1 MKCAMVKKVLVWVTV
16 AIFSLCLSSL
26 CLAGVD
32 PKSAVGLWLFDIEDN
47 DIVADLSEIGNNA
60 ILSGQPEFVE
70 GKFGMALEYDG
81 ADDYVE
87 IPNLH
92 EHIKDGF
99 TVTFWINKPDQDLD
113 NRWLFGSYSGWE
125 AGSTSLLIWKDEDP
139 AHGNVTYF
147 CVQGKNGR
155 GCCSYASLGY
165 DSWNHVAATYDKSQV
180 RLYINGTQ
188 VASNS
193 FSEEVSNTTGK
204 WYVGYA
210 PGNQIMGMM
219 DEVAVFNVALPVDD
233 IKEIMDDG
241 LEAALGITAVDLS
254 GKLATTWGD
263 IKE

>member
-1 MKCAMVKKVLVWVTV
+1 MAM
-16 AIFSLCLSSL
+16 FSLCFASL
-26 CLAGVD
+26 CLARVD
-32 PKSAVGLWLFDIEDN
+32 PKTVVSLWLFDVEDN
-47 DIVADLSEIGNNA
+47 NVVKDLSENGYDG

-81 ADDYVE
+81 ADDFVE

-99 TVTFWINKPDQDLD
+99 TVTFWINKPDQDVD

-139 AHGNVTYF
+139 GHGNATYF
-147 CVQGKNGR
+147 CVQGKSGR
-155 GCCSYASLGY
+155 GCCSSQDLGY
-165 DSWNHVAATYDKSQV
+165 DSWQHVAATYDKAQV
-180 RLYINGTQ
+180 RLYFNGVQ
-188 VASNS
+188 ASS
-193 FSEEVSNTTGK
+193 SAFSEEVSNATGK

-210 PGNQIMGMM
+210 PGNQIMGIM

-233 IKEIMDDG
+233 IKEIMDEG

-263 IKE
+263 VKK